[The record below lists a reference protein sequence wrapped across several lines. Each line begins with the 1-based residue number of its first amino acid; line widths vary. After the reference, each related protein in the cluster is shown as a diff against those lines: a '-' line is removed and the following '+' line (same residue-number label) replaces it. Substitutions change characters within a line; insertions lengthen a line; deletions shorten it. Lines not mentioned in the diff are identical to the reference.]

1 MGTVAGCWIYGWWCT
16 GFWNRNCSEPLH
28 VLHKLVSSILGG
40 IINHSRVIST
50 FKYLVPLTDDHPLIN
65 GPSPSFRH
73 FPRILP
79 MVRPLPSFAGSKKS
93 FISLWT
99 LAKPDVR
106 NSSAAKAAYQAMED
120 GAERAASRPAPVAPP
135 SPTAVP
141 KVVRTSSRNDVREQ
155 KAPLRLFSLG
165 FLRQQ
170 LSICWSSWV
179 FLPKHGKI
187 QWLIMVDHRFS
198 AWSKWEEGHLF
209 IYVYIHIKLICI
221 YIYISFYFICV
232 YILLYILYYRY
243 YIILYFIIIYCIV
256 LYYIIFYYILF
267 YFVYMLLCIYILFI
281 YSLYN
286 IYILYSRFYIYIFYI
301 IFILSYIC
309 LLYIY
314 YVMLY
319 IFVIYILLID

>member
-1 MGTVAGCWIYGWWCT
+1 
-16 GFWNRNCSEPLH
+16 
-28 VLHKLVSSILGG
+28 
-40 IINHSRVIST
+40 
-50 FKYLVPLTDDHPLIN
+50 
-65 GPSPSFRH
+65 
-73 FPRILP
+73 
-79 MVRPLPSFAGSKKS
+79 
-93 FISLWT
+93 

-221 YIYISFYFICV
+221 YIYIYHFILYVFIYYYIYFI
-232 YILLYILYYRY
+232 IDIILYYIIIY
-243 YIILYFIIIYCIV
+243 YIIFYYNILYCIV
-256 LYYIIFYYILF
+256 LYYILLYFILF
-267 YFVYMLLCIYILFI
+267 CLYVIMYIHIIYI
-281 YSLYN
+281 
-286 IYILYSRFYIYIFYI
+286 
-301 IFILSYIC
+301 
-309 LLYIY
+309 
-314 YVMLY
+314 
-319 IFVIYILLID
+319 

>member
-79 MVRPLPSFAGSKKS
+79 MVRPLSPFPGSKKS

-155 KAPLRLFSLG
+155 KAPFRLFSLG
-165 FLRQQ
+165 FFTSTAVNL
-170 LSICWSSWV
+170 LNFLGIPPKTLENPMVDYGWSS
-179 FLPKHGKI
+179 FFRLKQMGRGSFILYIYTYKI
-187 QWLIMVDHRFS
+187 NMYL
-198 AWSKWEEGHLF
+198 
-209 IYVYIHIKLICI
+209 
-221 YIYISFYFICV
+221 YIYI
-232 YILLYILYYRY
+232 
-243 YIILYFIIIYCIV
+243 
-256 LYYIIFYYILF
+256 ILF
-267 YFVYMLLCIYILFI
+267 YMCL
-281 YSLYN
+281 
-286 IYILYSRFYIYIFYI
+286 YI
-301 IFILSYIC
+301 IY
-309 LLYIY
+309 
-314 YVMLY
+314 
-319 IFVIYILLID
+319 